1 MCQEVATSTSNGM
14 DRREALRRAAL
25 FLGGAISA
33 PALAA
38 MMAGCETSHPP
49 EAGWTPRVLKGDQGE
64 LVATIAELIIPETD
78 TPGARSVG
86 VHRFIDTMLAES
98 FPAAERERFVKGL
111 SEYDAAAKQM
121 SGKRFLDAKPTD
133 RSAVLNAMDHEA
145 YAAQFSAQAAQE
157 AEVPRRTENATGEP
171 PVRDS
176 AHVAPRIASRTAD
189 RPQHFRV
196 MKELV
201 LLGYYTSE
209 AGMTRELQ
217 HQAVPGKFQGC
228 VPLATVGRAWAV

>member
-1 MCQEVATSTSNGM
+1 M

-25 FLGGAISA
+25 LFGGAISA
-33 PALAA
+33 PTLAA
-38 MMAGCETSHPP
+38 MMAACETSHPP
-49 EAGWTPRVLKGDQGE
+49 EAGWTPRVLKGDLGE
-64 LVATIAELIIPETD
+64 LVATVAELIIPETD

-98 FPAAERERFVKGL
+98 FPTAERERFVRGL
-111 SEYDAAAKQM
+111 GAYDAVAKEL
-121 SGKRFLDAKPTD
+121 SGKRFLDARVTD
-133 RSAVLNAMDHEA
+133 QSAVLNALDHSA
-145 YAAQFSAQAAQE
+145 YEAQFSGRAAQE
-157 AEVPRRTENATGEP
+157 NEAARRTENATGQP
-171 PVRDS
+171 PVHDS
-176 AHVAPRIASRTAD
+176 MHLEPKIASRTPD

-201 LLGYYTSE
+201 LLGYYTSQ